1 MVCVYLVVC
10 FFFNIFGVIKLGWAI
25 AEMTGLFLVMST
37 GAGVL
42 SGHSLTDTC
51 KMFMNGARD
60 ILQGALVMCFART
73 IALLMTTSN
82 TLDVFVYGI
91 SKIAGAF
98 PPTLAI
104 VGIFIAG
111 MLLNFPINSGSGQM
125 TATMPIMSP
134 LADILHVSTQGAV
147 LATHFGDGWS
157 NTIYPTNAS
166 YMATMAVAKVN
177 WVDWL
182 KFQFPLHC
190 IWTVVSVIMLIIAQ
204 TINIGPF

>member
-1 MVCVYLVVC
+1 M
-10 FFFNIFGVIKLGWAI
+10 IKLGWDI

-82 TLDVFVYGI
+82 TLDGFVYGI

-134 LADILHVSTQGAV
+134 LADILHVSKQGAV
-147 LATHFGDGWS
+147 LATQFGDGWS